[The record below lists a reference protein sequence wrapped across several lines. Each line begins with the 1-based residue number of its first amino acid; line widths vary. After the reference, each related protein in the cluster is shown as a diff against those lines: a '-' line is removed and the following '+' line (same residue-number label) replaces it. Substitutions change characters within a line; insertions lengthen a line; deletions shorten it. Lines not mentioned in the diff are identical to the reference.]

1 METTLYG
8 PTVGQIVANS
18 WLYWQPALLPGGLWQ
33 HFSSIPTFLLPQL
46 LQCRLSEVNIEE
58 VTLKL
63 LSTDILDGNYQN
75 FLKILKRLL
84 GERWCAVMQIFTN
97 CLGGWSQG
105 CHPGAAVDKNSKTES
120 RGPFQL
126 ANVSAHVYCIHKSCC
141 HQYFANEFF
150 CTTSI

>member
-63 LSTDILDGNYQN
+63 LSYVLQPLGWTIYIKTLGHVAK
-75 FLKILKRLL
+75 LKMMSGTFGSNEYLL
-84 GERWCAVMQIFTN
+84 TGQTALIM
-97 CLGGWSQG
+97 
-105 CHPGAAVDKNSKTES
+105 
-120 RGPFQL
+120 
-126 ANVSAHVYCIHKSCC
+126 
-141 HQYFANEFF
+141 
-150 CTTSI
+150 